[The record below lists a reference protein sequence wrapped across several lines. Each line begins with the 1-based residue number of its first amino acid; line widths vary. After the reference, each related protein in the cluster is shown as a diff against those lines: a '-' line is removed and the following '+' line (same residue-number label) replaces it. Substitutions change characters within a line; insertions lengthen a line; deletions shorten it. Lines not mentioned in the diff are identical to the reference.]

1 MAKKATTDDEGNE
14 VPKKKSNRM
23 LLIIIAVVVLAAAA
37 YFLVLKP
44 KSEPAPAAGGA
55 AAAQAAAQAAAAAAA
70 LPEGPVIRLDPI
82 FINLAG
88 GHYLK
93 LGMALQTV
101 GAQDKENPTDGAMAL
116 DAAIQTYSNQDMA
129 QLTDVTAREE
139 LKTKLVDM
147 VTKGYNLKVTD
158 VYFTEFVMQ

>member
-1 MAKKATTDDEGNE
+1 MAKKTTDDEGNE
-14 VPKKKSNRM
+14 VPKKKSNKM
-23 LLIIIAVVVLAAAA
+23 LLIIIGVVVLAAAA

-44 KSEPAPAAGGA
+44 KSEPAAAAGGVA
-55 AAAQAAAQAAAAAAA
+55 AGVAVAPVMPAEPA
-70 LPEGPVIRLDPI
+70 GPVIRLDPL

-101 GAQDKENPTDGAMAL
+101 GEQSKENPTDGAMAL
-116 DAAIQTYSNQDMA
+116 DAAIQLYSNADMT
-129 QLTDVTAREE
+129 QLTDLTARED
-139 LKTKLVDM
+139 LKTKLVQIIQ
-147 VTKGYNLKVTD
+147 KGYGMKVID